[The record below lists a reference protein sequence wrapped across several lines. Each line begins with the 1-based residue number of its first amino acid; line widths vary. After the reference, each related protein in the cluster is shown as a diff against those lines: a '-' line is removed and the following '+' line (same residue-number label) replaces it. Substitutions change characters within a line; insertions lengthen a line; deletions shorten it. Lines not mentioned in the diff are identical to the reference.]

1 VKCANA
7 GRVGQLRKMLR
18 DARKRKLSA
27 GLTAGS
33 RRGLGAKIPDEK
45 EILSSSLFRLLP
57 IAKPGRRRAAKSKTS
72 DFSDLPPSLWP
83 KRTVRLAASRPVWVQ
98 SDD

>member
-1 VKCANA
+1 MKCANA

-45 EILSSSLFRLLP
+45 EILSFRLLP

-83 KRTVRLAASRPVWVQ
+83 KRTVELAASRPVWVQ